1 MININVIHLQKT
13 NIIVSYNLHE
23 SKMFVIYFILLLVS
37 ITLLGT

>member
-13 NIIVSYNLHE
+13 NVIINYNLHE